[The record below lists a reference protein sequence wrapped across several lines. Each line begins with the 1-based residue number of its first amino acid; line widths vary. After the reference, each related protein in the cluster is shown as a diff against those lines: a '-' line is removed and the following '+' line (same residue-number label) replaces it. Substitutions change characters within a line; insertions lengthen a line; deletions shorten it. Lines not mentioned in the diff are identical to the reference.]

1 MLLVTSVPVVTLSQ
15 VIEVRGSAD
24 EAKLL
29 PPTLQLR
36 PLPREAAVAFN
47 RALPFL
53 NVPRR
58 SASSFVFAGD
68 TATRARAAECLTSA
82 VYYEAA
88 GETEAGQ
95 QAVAQVVLNRVRHPA
110 FPASVCGVVYQG
122 SNLPTGCQF
131 SFTCDGSLQREPD
144 QQGWKR
150 AKLIADSALSGF
162 VYGRIGWATHYHADW
177 VVPYWASGF
186 DKSVQIGAHIFYQ
199 WPGIAGGEG
208 QFRQYY
214 SAREAEPS
222 VLRAAA
228 LIAHSI
234 WPAPPENAT
243 PSRILIV
250 RTDAAMESAAIRDL
264 IASSSASPAGADAQD
279 ISAHLTSDSKSSSSV
294 DGEETHASS
303 DSSGRLDTHA
313 DKKGAVLI
321 DKVDSAERS
330 RAVDQLIR
338 SQRKL
343 YVDMAA
349 SAERIAAE
357 GAAQWFTYTGLSVRA
372 RRVVLSP
379 AARLCTLPPA
389 PLREGFLA
397 WPATKLSP
405 AELFVNA
412 GFARDQLKLTP
423 GTPSEQVLVRESERA
438 IVLAVFARIAALSG
452 TKEQAAALL
461 RNAEQ
466 EGDALVPLYYQR
478 LASFEGHRDHYPTL
492 REFLPYLVRGV
503 RPQSGPG
510 AASNSS
516 ACGPR
521 ESAVLA
527 SAAS

>member
-1 MLLVTSVPVVTLSQ
+1 
-15 VIEVRGSAD
+15 
-24 EAKLL
+24 
-29 PPTLQLR
+29 
-36 PLPREAAVAFN
+36 
-47 RALPFL
+47 
-53 NVPRR
+53 
-58 SASSFVFAGD
+58 
-68 TATRARAAECLTSA
+68 
-82 VYYEAA
+82 
-88 GETEAGQ
+88 
-95 QAVAQVVLNRVRHPA
+95 
-110 FPASVCGVVYQG
+110 
-122 SNLPTGCQF
+122 
-131 SFTCDGSLQREPD
+131 
-144 QQGWKR
+144 
-150 AKLIADSALSGF
+150 
-162 VYGRIGWATHYHADW
+162 
-177 VVPYWASGF
+177 
-186 DKSVQIGAHIFYQ
+186 
-199 WPGIAGGEG
+199 
-208 QFRQYY
+208 
-214 SAREAEPS
+214 
-222 VLRAAA
+222 
-228 LIAHSI
+228 
-234 WPAPPENAT
+234 
-243 PSRILIV
+243 
-250 RTDAAMESAAIRDL
+250 
-264 IASSSASPAGADAQD
+264 
-279 ISAHLTSDSKSSSSV
+279 
-294 DGEETHASS
+294 
-303 DSSGRLDTHA
+303 
-313 DKKGAVLI
+313 
-321 DKVDSAERS
+321 
-330 RAVDQLIR
+330 
-338 SQRKL
+338 
-343 YVDMAA
+343 MAA

-412 GFARDQLKLTP
+412 GFARDLLKSTP